1 MNNTNDKSVMEKI
14 QKEANAVHPSIVTT
28 IDYGS
33 NYEDNKLP
41 VLDLKTWIGR
51 NKDGMTKIM
60 NEHYIKD
67 VSTRNLIN
75 FNSAHPMN
83 TKINILVNE
92 ASRILRNCS
101 REMAWEDVVPHLNY
115 FVQRMQFSGYPEE
128 TRYKVIKKAID
139 KYEKEIE
146 ATNRTGNRRFIPSI
160 ETRKERLVNKAT
172 KKKEW
177 SRREGKYESVMFVQ
191 ATENS
196 ELKNKIQNAARKNK
210 IKVKVQER
218 SGTKIKG
225 LLQRSDPF
233 SNTKCKRMNC
243 IICTN
248 QLGINCRARG

>member
-1 MNNTNDKSVMEKI
+1 
-14 QKEANAVHPSIVTT
+14 
-28 IDYGS
+28 
-33 NYEDNKLP
+33 
-41 VLDLKTWIGR
+41 
-51 NKDGMTKIM
+51 
-60 NEHYIKD
+60 
-67 VSTRNLIN
+67 
-75 FNSAHPMN
+75 
-83 TKINILVNE
+83 
-92 ASRILRNCS
+92 
-101 REMAWEDVVPHLNY
+101 
-115 FVQRMQFSGYPEE
+115 MQFSGYPEE

-196 ELKNKIQNAARKNK
+196 KLKNKIQNAARKNK